1 MKNVTAAILIE
12 GGKILIARR
21 KADDHLAFKW
31 EFPGGKVEPGE
42 TPEECLKRE
51 MKEEFNVEVRVGD
64 YFGESIYT
72 YDYGQIRLL
81 AYLTYLEKGVLVPQ
95 VHGEIKWVT
104 REKLQDFDFAPADIP
119 LVKKLQEEEKE

>member
-42 TPEECLKRE
+42 IPEECLKRE
-51 MKEEFNVEVRVGD
+51 MKEEFNVEVRVGN
-64 YFGESIYT
+64 FGASGART
-72 YDYGQIRLL
+72 N
-81 AYLTYLEKGVLVPQ
+81 
-95 VHGEIKWVT
+95 
-104 REKLQDFDFAPADIP
+104 
-119 LVKKLQEEEKE
+119 